1 MKLGPYTVLRQI
13 SEGSFGRT
21 FYAEHDVLRVPVCV
35 KQEKT
40 GDPDFMRLF
49 REEARLLWDVRH
61 SSLPTL
67 KDYRELPD
75 AGQIMAMS
83 FIAGEEL
90 QTLTE
95 TRGFVADE
103 HVCWILQRLLDALS
117 YLHFQGIIHGDVK
130 PANVILDIPNHNAVL
145 VDFGLFVGRPSATS
159 KAKGG
164 TPLFVA
170 PELTDGKPPI
180 PASDL
185 YALGA
190 TALAMAG
197 GNLAARSLPPDM
209 NPELAALI
217 RRMLRHDPLARPQS
231 ARELSNQITTL
242 RSAIFGRTSTRE
254 AFALRTTGKKS

>member
-1 MKLGPYTVLRQI
+1 MKLGPYRVIRQI

-21 FYAEHDVLRVPVCV
+21 FYAEHSVLGVPVCV

-40 GDPDFMRLF
+40 GDPDYTRLF

-67 KDYRELPD
+67 KDYQELPD
-75 AGQIMAMS
+75 AGQIMVMS

-90 QTLTE
+90 QALTE
-95 TRGFVADE
+95 RRGFVADE

-117 YLHFQGIIHGDVK
+117 YLHYHGVVHGDVK
-130 PANVILDIPNHNAVL
+130 PANVILDIEHHNAVL

-164 TPLFVA
+164 TPLFIA

-185 YALGA
+185 YAVGA

-197 GNLAARSLPPDM
+197 GNLPSRSLPPDM
-209 NPELAALI
+209 HPELAALI
-217 RRMLRHDPLARPQS
+217 RRLLRHDPLARPQD
-231 ARELSNQITTL
+231 ARELNHEITQL
-242 RSAIFGRTSTRE
+242 RQAAFGRTSTRE
-254 AFALRTTGKKS
+254 AFAFRTGRKP

>member
-1 MKLGPYTVLRQI
+1 MNIGSYRVIRQI

-21 FYAEHDVLRVPVCV
+21 FYAEHAQLGVPVCL

-40 GDPDFMRLF
+40 GDPDYMRLF

-67 KDYRELPD
+67 KDYQELPD
-75 AGQIMAMS
+75 AGQVMAMS
-83 FIAGEEL
+83 FIPGEEL

-117 YLHFQGIIHGDVK
+117 YLHFHGVIHGDVK
-130 PANVILDIPNHNAVL
+130 PANVILDVERHNAVL
-145 VDFGLFVGRPSATS
+145 VDFGLFVGRPDARTR
-159 KAKGG
+159 AKGG

-197 GNLAARSLPPDM
+197 GHLPSRSLPPDM
-209 NPELAALI
+209 RPELAALI
-217 RRMLRHDPLARPQS
+217 RRLLRHDPLARPQD
-231 ARELSNQITTL
+231 ARELNREIAHL
-242 RSAIFGRTSTRE
+242 RQAAFGRTSTRE
-254 AFALRTTGKKS
+254 AFALRNRSTP